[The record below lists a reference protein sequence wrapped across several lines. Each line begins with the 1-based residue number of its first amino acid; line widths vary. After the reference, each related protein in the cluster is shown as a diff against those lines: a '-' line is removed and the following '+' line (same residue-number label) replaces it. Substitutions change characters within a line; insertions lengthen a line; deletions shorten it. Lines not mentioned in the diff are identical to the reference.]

1 MRKFLFVFLTVFVT
15 TGLVVRAEEEM
26 TRSTLDDQKSVAL
39 TIYNVDLALIKDE
52 REIQIRKGL
61 NELEFMDVA
70 SSIDPT
76 SVHIRPLGGG
86 GFAVLEQNFE
96 YDLLSPMKLL
106 DKYVGKEVIV
116 EEVNPG
122 TGKIVSRQARIL
134 STQGGLVYEVDG
146 KITFDLLKE
155 GDLEGRRFVFP
166 DIPPDLKARPTLV
179 WLLEGDQAGTQ
190 RIEASY
196 LAGQVSWKAD
206 YVMVLGEGDDQADL
220 NAWVTIENMSG
231 ATYRNAE
238 LKLVAGDVQR
248 VTQRGR
254 RGRKNLMTYDVA
266 ESRAPQFE
274 EESFFEYHLYTLD
287 RKTTIK
293 DRETKQLSLVE
304 VEKIPVVK
312 KFMYYGAYSRYP
324 VRSGQEST
332 PDHVGVYLEFVNNS
346 ANRLGIPLPEGT
358 VRVYKKDR
366 KGALQF
372 IGEDRI
378 DHTPKDERLTIKTG
392 EAFDVLAERKQTA
405 YDKVAKNVT
414 ERSIE
419 ISVRNHKKEDVSVTV
434 IEPMTGDWKI
444 LNSSHPYKKTLSKEA
459 RFTVDVPAGG
469 ETTIAY
475 RVRVK
480 Y

>member
-1 MRKFLFVFLTVFVT
+1 MREIITSVATVLVIASLVFGADEKV
-15 TGLVVRAEEEM
+15 
-26 TRSTLDDQKSVAL
+26 TRSTLEDQLSVAL
-39 TIYNVDLALIKDE
+39 TIYNVDLALVKDE
-52 REIQIRKGL
+52 REIRIGKGL

-106 DKYVGKEVIV
+106 DKFVGKEVIV
-116 EEVNPG
+116 EEADPG
-122 TGKIVSRQARIL
+122 TGKLISRKARIL
-134 STQGGLVYEVDG
+134 STQGGLVYEVEG
-146 KITFDLLKE
+146 RITFDLMKE
-155 GDLEGRRFVFP
+155 GDLDDRRIIFP

-179 WLLEGDQAGTQ
+179 WLLDGDRAAAQ
-190 RIEASY
+190 RVEASY
-196 LAGQVSWKAD
+196 LTGEISWKAD
-206 YVMVLGEGDDQADL
+206 YVMVLNESDDQADL
-220 NAWVTIENMSG
+220 NAWVTIDNRSG
-231 ATYRNAE
+231 TTYRDAE

-248 VTQRGR
+248 LPQRGQ
-254 RGRKNLMTYDVA
+254 GIRKSQMAYDVVEA
-266 ESRAPQFE
+266 RVPQFE

-304 VEKIPVVK
+304 VETVPVTK
-312 KFMYYGAYSRYP
+312 RFMYYGAYNP
-324 VRSGQEST
+324 IPARSGQEST
-332 PDHVGVYLEFVNNS
+332 PDHVGVYLEFVNSS

-358 VRVYKKDR
+358 VRVYKKDKR
-366 KGALQF
+366 AALQF
-372 IGEDRI
+372 IGEDHI
-378 DHTPKDERLTIKTG
+378 DHTPKDERITIKTG

-405 YDKVAKNVT
+405 YEKVAKNVT
-414 ERSIE
+414 ERSLE
-419 ISVRNHKKEDVSVTV
+419 ISIRNHKKEDVSVTV

-444 LNSSHPYKKTLSKEA
+444 LDSSHPYRTTSSKEA
-459 RFTVDVPAGG
+459 RFTVDVGAGG
-469 ETTIAY
+469 ETLITY